1 LRWVGIPVKERHPLR
16 KERREHSLDSG
27 SHPRAKPGEDRIVGF
42 GFIEDGQA
50 RDFQEFL
57 MEFTGER
64 VVPGKVEPDLFNE
77 HLSRYHFARPLVEG
91 RYALDVGCGT
101 GYGAAVLARSAP
113 KVLALDISAEA
124 VAFAK
129 ENYPA
134 PNVDFLV
141 SDCRQ
146 IALSAQTVD
155 AAVCFEVIE
164 HLAEQKTLL
173 EEIRRVL
180 RPDGLL
186 VISTP
191 NRIYYTE
198 ERKEINPFHVRE
210 FDFEEFLAFLKGSF
224 AHVEMAF
231 QNHVASLYVGD
242 PRQQRPLRSEMEHS
256 AVDLERSSHYF
267 VAVCSNSPGDR
278 SCDPLVYLPAS
289 GNLLLDRD
297 RHIRSQNKRIEVLD
311 RRVLDQQQE
320 YDTQSQW
327 CLQLNQQMQ
336 ERTEWAQRLEQRV
349 RELDARIEELQQQH
363 RSLEEELQSRTAW
376 AEKLNLEVVGR
387 DQQLAKLQTEFDERT
402 AWALRLNEE
411 LKLNQDELERIKQS
425 KLFQISKT
433 LGFVPK
439 V

>member
-1 LRWVGIPVKERHPLR
+1 
-16 KERREHSLDSG
+16 
-27 SHPRAKPGEDRIVGF
+27 
-42 GFIEDGQA
+42 
-50 RDFQEFL
+50 

-64 VVPGKVEPDLFNE
+64 VVPGQVEPDLWNE
-77 HLSRYHFARPLVEG
+77 HLCRYHFARPLVEG

-101 GYGAAVLARSAP
+101 GYGAAVLARSAR
-113 KVLALDISAEA
+113 KVLALDVSAES

-129 ENYPA
+129 KLYPES
-134 PNVDFLV
+134 NLDFLV

-146 IALSAQTVD
+146 IPLGAETVD
-155 AAVCFEVIE
+155 VAVCFEVIE
-164 HLAEQKTLL
+164 HLAEQAALL
-173 EEIRRVL
+173 EEVRRVL

-210 FDFEEFLAFLKGSF
+210 FDFDEFLAFLKGSF

-242 PRQQRPLRSEMEHS
+242 PRQQRPLRSEMEQS
-256 AVDLERSSHYF
+256 AADLEQSSHYF
-267 VAVCSNSPGDR
+267 VAVCSNSPDHR
-278 SCDPLVYLPAS
+278 MCDPLVYLPGS
-289 GNLLLDRD
+289 GNLLRD
-297 RHIRSQNKRIEVLD
+297 RERHIQSQHQRIQ
-311 RRVLDQQQE
+311 VLDQRVLEQQKE
-320 YDTQSQW
+320 YDLQSQW

-336 ERTEWAQRLEQRV
+336 ERTEWAQRLEQRIH
-349 RELDARIEELQQQH
+349 ELDARIEGIQQ
-363 RSLEEELQSRTAW
+363 ELQSRTEW
-376 AEKLNLEVVGR
+376 AERLNLEVAGR
-387 DQQLAKLQTEFDERT
+387 DQQLAKLQAEFDERT

-411 LKLNQDELERIKQS
+411 LKANQEKLERIKHS

-433 LGFVPK
+433 LGLVPK